1 MDKIA
6 AMRAFARV
14 VEAGTFV
21 RAADSMDLPNS
32 TVTRLVQTLEQELGA
47 KLLNR
52 TTRRVTVTGE
62 GAMYYERALRLLGD
76 LDDLEASLSQ
86 ARASPRGRLRVDLPA
101 SLGLSLIL
109 PSLPDFCARY
119 PEIEL
124 ELGLS
129 DRPVDLI
136 ADNVDCVVRGG
147 VISDQSLVAR
157 RIGEARRVCCASPD
171 YVASHGLPVHP
182 SELQH
187 PQHALVR
194 FVSPRTHQ
202 VLPFVLCKGE
212 ERFEVQA
219 CKGLTVND
227 TSACVAA
234 AVAGLGVADALE
246 FLAEPHLRSG
256 ALLPVLLDWCSE
268 AAPLYVV
275 YPENRHLSNKVR
287 VFIDWVAALFAGMP
301 VLQGRVAPPCP
312 VDDATLLMRAS

>member
-32 TVTRLVQTLEQELGA
+32 TITRLVQTLEQELGS

-62 GAMYYERALRLLGD
+62 GAMYYERAVRLLGE
-76 LDDLEASLSQ
+76 LDELESSLKQ
-86 ARASPRGRLRVDLPA
+86 ARASPRGRLRVDMPA
-101 SLGLSLIL
+101 ALGISLIL
-109 PSLPDFCARY
+109 PALPDFCTRY

-129 DRPVDLI
+129 DRPVDLV

-147 VISDQSLVAR
+147 VVTDQALVAR
-157 RIGEARRVCCASPD
+157 RIGEARRVCCASPT
-171 YVASHGLPVHP
+171 YLSRHGQPATP
-182 SELQH
+182 ADLQQH
-187 PQHALVR
+187 HALVR
-194 FVSPRTHQ
+194 FVSPRTHH
-202 VLPFVLCKGE
+202 VLPFVLCKGD
-212 ERFEVQA
+212 ERFEVQS

-227 TSACVAA
+227 TTACVAA

-246 FLAEPHLRSG
+246 FQAEAHLRSG
-256 ALLPVLLDWCSE
+256 ALLPVLVDWRSE
-268 AAPLYVV
+268 ASPLYIV

-301 VLQGRVAPPCP
+301 VLQKQADQAIP
-312 VDDATLLMRAS
+312 S